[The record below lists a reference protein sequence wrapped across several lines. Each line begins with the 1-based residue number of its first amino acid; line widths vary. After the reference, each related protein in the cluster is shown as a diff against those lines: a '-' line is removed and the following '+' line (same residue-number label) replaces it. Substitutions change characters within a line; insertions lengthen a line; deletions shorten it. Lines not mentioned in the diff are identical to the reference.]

1 MAGETEDIESLE
13 LLVMRHAKSDWS
25 TYSSDFDR
33 PLNQRGVRNAKQMA
47 QWLADHGTE
56 PDRVLS
62 SPAARARTTAL
73 EVVAA
78 CGIDEAEV
86 EFDEELYLADAWTWL
101 TKLQAQKGARLLICG
116 HNPGLDQL
124 VDHLSG
130 GSAPFSDSG
139 KLMTTA
145 AIAHFAH
152 GPTWSAL
159 GTAEGWIR
167 LISLTRPRDL

>member
-1 MAGETEDIESLE
+1 MESESLE

-25 TYSSDFDR
+25 THDTDFDR
-33 PLNQRGVRNAKQMA
+33 PLNPRGERNAVQMA
-47 QWLADHGTE
+47 QWLVDQDLA

-62 SPAARARTTAL
+62 SPARRAASTAM
-73 EVVAA
+73 EVVSA
-78 CGIDEAEV
+78 CGIDHADV

-101 TKLQAQKGARLLICG
+101 EQLRDRAGQRVLICG

-130 GSAPFSDSG
+130 GTAPFSQSG

-145 AIAHFAH
+145 AVAHFTH
-152 GPTWSAL
+152 GPEWSSL
-159 GTAEGWIR
+159 GTTEGWCR
-167 LISLTRPRDL
+167 LMSLTRPREL

>member
-1 MAGETEDIESLE
+1 VNTESLE

-25 TYSSDFDR
+25 TSDSDFDR
-33 PLNQRGVRNAKQMA
+33 PLNRRGERNAVQMA
-47 QWLADHGTE
+47 QWLLDQDLC

-62 SPAARARTTAL
+62 SPARRARTTAM
-73 EVVAA
+73 EVASA
-78 CGIDEAEV
+78 CGVDQADV
-86 EFDEELYLADAWTWL
+86 EFDDELYLADAWTWL
-101 TKLQAQKGARLLICG
+101 EKLQDCTCHRLLICG

-145 AIAHFAH
+145 ALAHFAH
-152 GPTWSAL
+152 GPEWSAL
-159 GTAEGWIR
+159 GSTEGWCR
-167 LISLTRPRDL
+167 LMSLTRPGDL

>member
-1 MAGETEDIESLE
+1 METEPFE

-25 TYSSDFDR
+25 THHSDFDR
-33 PLNQRGVRNAKQMA
+33 PLNRRGSRASEQMA
-47 QWLADHGTE
+47 RWIVDQALE

-62 SPAARARTTAL
+62 SPAVRARTTAL
-73 EVVAA
+73 AVAGA
-78 CGIDEAEV
+78 CDLDPATV
-86 EFDEELYLADAWTWL
+86 EFDDELYLADAWTWL
-101 TKLQAQKGARLLICG
+101 TKLQTQDCDRLLICG

-130 GSAPFSDSG
+130 GSAPFTDTG

-145 AIAHFAH
+145 AVAHFAH

-159 GTAEGWIR
+159 GTADGHCE
-167 LISLTRPRDL
+167 LLSLTRPGDL